1 MGLVPQG
8 AKQRDAESFIT
19 MEVRKMKSQK
29 DQCSSRREFLKK
41 TIKATGYTIPALMVF
56 RMGST
61 RAWAQKYEAPSRQN
75 AGLSDPCKGV
85 FEKIFK
91 PKC

>member
-1 MGLVPQG
+1 
-8 AKQRDAESFIT
+8 
-19 MEVRKMKSQK
+19 MKRQK
-29 DQCSSRREFLKK
+29 GNCSSRREFLKK

-61 RAWAQKYEAPSRQN
+61 KAWAQKYETQN
-75 AGLSDPCKGV
+75 GQKVGSSDPCKGV

-91 PKC
+91 PKCW

>member
-1 MGLVPQG
+1 
-8 AKQRDAESFIT
+8 
-19 MEVRKMKSQK
+19 MKPEK
-29 DQCSSRREFLKK
+29 EPCSSRRDFLKK
-41 TIKATGYTIPALMVF
+41 TIRATGYAMPVMMVF

-61 RAWAQKYEAPSRQN
+61 RAWAQKYDSRSSQD

-91 PKC
+91 KQCW